1 VSALQYLI
9 AHLCSSASDIF
20 SEGFSKMLDSW
31 GRKCYPGV
39 VPGWV
44 GRAEKKVFSFL
55 LRASPFSYPRKPP
68 SRSSPPKQATKVLG
82 AGRDV
87 Y

>member
-1 VSALQYLI
+1 
-9 AHLCSSASDIF
+9 
-20 SEGFSKMLDSW
+20 MLDSW

-44 GRAEKKVFSFL
+44 GRAEKKVLLFL

-68 SRSSPPKQATKVLG
+68 SRSSPPNRRNHAEQEGGTDEAGSSKVWLG
-82 AGRDV
+82 NFFDPGPRSSARVG
-87 Y
+87 

>member
-1 VSALQYLI
+1 
-9 AHLCSSASDIF
+9 
-20 SEGFSKMLDSW
+20 MLDGR

-55 LRASPFSYPRKPP
+55 LRASPFSYPPKPP